1 MPRIPL
7 PDLERLAP
15 DAQDVVDSIRKT
27 GARNGRVPAPYQLT
41 LANPEF
47 TNVWQQM
54 GGLLRYRNSLPLR
67 LSELAILITA
77 RHWNCRYEWFA
88 HAPIGLQEGL
98 PAEVVEAIRWG
109 RTPEFKQSD
118 EHQIFKYTTQLQ
130 ERKKVSDLVHKET
143 LSAFGLK
150 GIVDLTALVGYYTMV
165 AMALNAHEFIPP
177 EDAEHSLPDIKPGE
191 YRFTASENFL

>member
-7 PDLERLAP
+7 PDLEQLT
-15 DAQDVVDSIRKT
+15 QEEQVVVDSIRK
-27 GARNGRVPAPYQLT
+27 GGGRNGRLPAPYQLT

-47 TNVWQQM
+47 TDVWQKM

-77 RHWNCRYEWFA
+77 RIWNCRYEWFA

-98 PAEVVEAIRWG
+98 AAEVVEEIRWG

-118 EHQIFKYTTQLQ
+118 ESLIFKYTTQLH

-143 LSAFGLK
+143 LRTFGLK

-177 EDAEHSLPDIKPGE
+177 KEAEHSLPDINPAE
-191 YRFTASENFL
+191 NRFTASENF

>member
-7 PDLERLAP
+7 PNLERLSP
-15 DAQDVVDSIRKT
+15 EAQAVIDSIRKV
-27 GARNGRVPAPYQLT
+27 GGRNGRLPAPYQLT

-47 TNVWQQM
+47 TDVWQQM

-77 RHWNCRYEWFA
+77 RIWNCKYEWFA

-98 PAEVVEAIRWG
+98 APEVVEEIRWG

-118 EHQIFKYTTQLQ
+118 ESLIFKYTTQLH
-130 ERKKVSDLVHKET
+130 ERKMVSDLVHKEI
-143 LSAFGLK
+143 LNAFGLR
-150 GIVDLTALVGYYTMV
+150 GIVDLTALIGYYTMV
-165 AMALNAHEFIPP
+165 AMALNAHEFLPP
-177 EDAEHSLPDIKPGE
+177 KEVEHSLPDINPFE
-191 YRFTASENFL
+191 NRFTASRNF

>member
-7 PDLERLAP
+7 PDLERLTP
-15 DAQDVVDSIRKT
+15 EAQVVVDSILK
-27 GARNGRVPAPYQLT
+27 GYGRNGRLPGPYQLT

-47 TNVWQQM
+47 TNIWQQM

-77 RHWNCRYEWFA
+77 RIWNCRYEWFA

-98 PAEVVEAIRWG
+98 EAETVEEIRWG
-109 RTPEFKQSD
+109 REPKFKQID
-118 EHQIFKYTTQLQ
+118 EYLIFKYTTQLQ
-130 ERKKVSDLVHKET
+130 ERKKVSDQVHEDT
-143 LSAFGLK
+143 LQSFGLK

-165 AMALNAHEFIPP
+165 AMALNAHEFLPP
-177 EDAEHSLPDIKPGE
+177 TDVLHSLPDIEPKE
-191 YRFTASENFL
+191 NRFTASEKF

>member
-7 PDLERLAP
+7 PDLDRLIP
-15 DAQDVVDSIRKT
+15 EEQVVVDSIRK
-27 GARNGRVPAPYQLT
+27 GGGRNGRLPAPYQLT

-47 TNVWQQM
+47 TDVWQQM

-77 RHWNCRYEWFA
+77 RIWNCKYEWFA
-88 HAPIGLQEGL
+88 HAPIGLKEGL
-98 PAEVVEAIRWG
+98 AVEVVEEIRWG

-118 EHQIFKYTTQLQ
+118 EYLIFKYTTQIH
-130 ERKKVSDLVHKET
+130 ERKTVSDLVHKEI
-143 LSAFGLK
+143 LNDFGLK

-177 EDAEHSLPDIKPGE
+177 KDSEHSLPDINPAE
-191 YRFTASENFL
+191 NRFTASENF